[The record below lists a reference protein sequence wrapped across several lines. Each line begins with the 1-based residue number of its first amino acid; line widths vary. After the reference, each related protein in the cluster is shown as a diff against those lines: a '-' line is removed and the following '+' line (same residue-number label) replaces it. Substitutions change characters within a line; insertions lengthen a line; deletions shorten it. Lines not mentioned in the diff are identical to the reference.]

1 MFNQDPDKVVM
12 WACGAALVAMLLIVN
27 FAQ

>member
-1 MFNQDPDKVVM
+1 MFNQDPDKIVM
-12 WACGAALVAMLLIVN
+12 IACGVALVAMLLIVN